1 MSDNLVLLSDL
12 IIRNPQLSTF
22 KELLATIRKH
32 GGDGAILLR
41 IREGS
46 RFTIMDLH
54 PVTARRWGSKMAAWA
69 TEQGLASRQDGA

>member
-41 IREGS
+41 IDLKHDYTDTPRNWEMQLENA
-46 RFTIMDLH
+46 FT
-54 PVTARRWGSKMAAWA
+54 WG
-69 TEQGLASRQDGA
+69 ER

>member
-41 IREGS
+41 IDLKPDYTDTPRNWEMQLENA
-46 RFTIMDLH
+46 FT
-54 PVTARRWGSKMAAWA
+54 WG
-69 TEQGLASRQDGA
+69 ER